1 MALHDYTT
9 SDDVRAALGVSSEE
23 LEEAT
28 LGLETIGTQLDMS
41 LEDLSPDLADS
52 YATVHAI
59 QQHQRTEAQQR
70 FYLYTRT
77 YATYVV
83 ANLLLNTLAM
93 FSFKRLTDGKAEAER
108 TDAWEDTKKD
118 VRDNLELLRRRL
130 QTAFTNLNTVYVAP
144 APTRMNFIVASGL
157 LTNPVTGE

>member
-23 LEEAT
+23 LEDAT
-28 LGLETIGTQLDMS
+28 LGLETISTQLDAT
-41 LEDLSPDLADS
+41 LEELSPDLIDS
-52 YATVHAI
+52 YTTVKGL

-77 YATYVV
+77 YATYVA
-83 ANLLLNTLAM
+83 ANLLLSTLAM

-108 TDAWEDTKKD
+108 TDAWEETKKD

-130 QTAFTNLNTVYVAP
+130 QTAFAGLNTVYVAP
-144 APTRMNFIVASGL
+144 APTRMNFITAAGL
-157 LTNPVTGE
+157 ANNPVTGA